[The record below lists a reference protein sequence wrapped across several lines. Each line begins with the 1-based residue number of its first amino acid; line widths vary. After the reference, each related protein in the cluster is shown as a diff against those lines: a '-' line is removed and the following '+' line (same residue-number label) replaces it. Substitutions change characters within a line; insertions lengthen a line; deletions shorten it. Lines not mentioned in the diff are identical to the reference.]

1 MKIKTR
7 TDLNKGMPKDVRK
20 LINILEE
27 TLTKLEYALDNHDAD
42 PDTLGSLGEAIDEL
56 TELNDELDNQVEE

>member
-1 MKIKTR
+1 
-7 TDLNKGMPKDVRK
+7 MPKDVRK

-27 TLTKLEYALDNHDAD
+27 TLTKLEYALDNYDAD